1 MAFSMFS
8 IDFYNN
14 DLYKIVNK
22 EVFDLISQVQTTK
35 NW

>member
-1 MAFSMFS
+1 MFS
-8 IDFYNN
+8 IDCYNN

-22 EVFDLISQVQTTK
+22 EDFDLISQVQTTK